1 MSVGSLG
8 AGSGLDL
15 ESLVKQMVSAQK
27 DVKVKLYQ
35 DKIDGY
41 EAELSALGKVG
52 SAIDS
57 FKSAV
62 EALKDDELFTGRDAK
77 IAQPEGEESIA
88 ITTDNTASNGSYAI
102 DVNQLAKGSR
112 VMSAPGT
119 FSSADDVVTPKN
131 AELTFKAGKH
141 EFTLDVKAGTTLSE
155 LRNLINTSE
164 DNFGVS
170 ANLVDD
176 GNGNLFFTATSSI
189 QGSGNTLKIINTSV
203 VTDEQGNLVVPEEEP
218 PVEDEPIEEDLPVE
232 EDVVSEEQPETPV
245 DETDELDLPGDEF
258 DYANDGPIPEDD
270 APEVEED
277 TLDVNETPIVEDTT
291 EDDPVEEDLEDQEAD
306 PTAIA
311 AITSTSM
318 LDSLSTEGAFAGM
331 YTPMGEQA
339 RDAIITVDGIQIRN
353 DTNTFD
359 GAVAGLSIEALS
371 ETDKTTKVDISFDQQ
386 TVQDTI
392 EEFIASYNDLVSLL
406 QTSSD
411 KGAVLNGNSM
421 VRNLQSSLSTQLMT
435 SHGNTSTFTSIFDLG
450 VKMDNQGMLS
460 FNSGKFN
467 EAMKRGYSEIAP
479 LISGENGLAESLN
492 NLLSSYTGSGGMTN
506 SLKDSVRRSIDSTE
520 GTLEAYEDRMVK
532 YETSLRSK
540 FTSLDSRL
548 ADMNAQ
554 GGYLNSVLAK
564 M

>member
-8 AGSGLDL
+8 AGSGIDL

-52 SAIDS
+52 SAIDT
-57 FKSAV
+57 FKSSV
-62 EALKDDELFTGRDAK
+62 KALNDDELFTGRDAK
-77 IAQPEGEESIA
+77 IAQTEGEEVIA

-119 FSSADDVVTPKN
+119 FSSADDVVAKQD
-131 AELTFKAGKH
+131 ARLTFQAGSN
-141 EFTLDVKAGTTLSE
+141 EFSIVVDAGTTLSQ
-155 LRNLINTSE
+155 LRNQINTSE

-189 QGSGNTLKIINTSV
+189 QGAANTLKIMNNSV
-203 VTDEQGNLVVPEEEP
+203 VRDENGKIIDS
-218 PVEDEPIEEDLPVE
+218 PVENSSGQEVDDIPVE
-232 EDVVSEEQPETPV
+232 EDPEPSV
-245 DETDELDLPGDEF
+245 DEKDPLDLAGDDVDF
-258 DYANDGPIPEDD
+258 ANDGPIPADEEKDIAASDAESANDEDSD
-270 APEVEED
+270 SAD
-277 TLDVNETPIVEDTT
+277 KK
-291 EDDPVEEDLEDQEAD
+291 EAS
-306 PTAIA
+306 PTANTA
-311 AITSTSM
+311 AIG
-318 LDSLSTEGAFAGM
+318 LDSISTEGISAGL
-331 YTPMGEQA
+331 YTPLGDEA

-359 GAVAGLSIEALS
+359 NAVAGLSIEALAP
-371 ETDKTTKVDISFDQQ
+371 TDKTTKVDISFDQK
-386 TVQDTI
+386 TVQETI
-392 EEFIASYNDLVSLL
+392 KEFIDSYNEVIGVL
-406 QTSSD
+406 QASSD

-421 VRNLQSSLSTQLMT
+421 VRNLQSSLSTQLMS
-435 SHGNTSTFTSIFDLG
+435 SHGDSGTFTSIFDLG
-450 VKMDNQGMLS
+450 VKMDNKGMLS
-460 FNSGKFN
+460 FDNTKFDN
-467 EAMKRGYSEIAP
+467 AMKRGYSEIAP
-479 LISGENGLAESLN
+479 LISGDNGLAQSLED
-492 NLLSSYTGSGGMTN
+492 LLDNYTGSGGMTN
-506 SLKDSVRRSIDSTE
+506 SLKDSVRRSIDNTE

-532 YETSLRSK
+532 YEESLRSK

-548 ADMNAQ
+548 ANMNAR